1 MHKSIPISLS
11 CVQYGVEAN
20 ETSKATTIP
29 FIFVQEN
36 SSNIVR
42 INNDVTHL
50 IPMMVIPKQEHLRCT
65 GKEQI
70 RNA

>member
-1 MHKSIPISLS
+1 MHKSIPIFVS

-29 FIFVQEN
+29 FIFVQGN

-50 IPMMVIPKQEHLRCT
+50 IPMMIIPKQEHLRWT